1 MSTDA
6 YSALFRHIIG
16 LYLSMVV
23 VAFITHSNGPFY
35 FPADFVAPD
44 VRLSNQSAVNN

>member
-16 LYLSMVV
+16 LYLIIVV
-23 VAFITHSNGPFY
+23 VAFITHRIVT
-35 FPADFVAPD
+35 ADSIEIRVYELFT
-44 VRLSNQSAVNN
+44 